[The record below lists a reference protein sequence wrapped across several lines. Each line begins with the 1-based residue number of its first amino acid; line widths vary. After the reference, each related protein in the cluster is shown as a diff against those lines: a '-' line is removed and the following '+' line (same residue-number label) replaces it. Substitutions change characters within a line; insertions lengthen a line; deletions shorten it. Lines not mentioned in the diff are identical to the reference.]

1 MIRENAASQRYLAEK
16 LQQKIRSTQNLQIA
30 KVGYLAEIR
39 DSSLQAAI
47 SKTSANQRDN
57 SMSTLFEQ
65 ILVTFAEYIYLFCK
79 ITQHER
85 RIIYA
90 YTTRG
95 NFSLN
100 NAIPYITKTT
110 KLNT

>member
-47 SKTSANQRDN
+47 SKTSANQR
-57 SMSTLFEQ
+57 E
-65 ILVTFAEYIYLFCK
+65 K
-79 ITQHER
+79 
-85 RIIYA
+85 
-90 YTTRG
+90 
-95 NFSLN
+95 
-100 NAIPYITKTT
+100 
-110 KLNT
+110 